1 MTSEAPPANSLG
13 LFSAIAIVVSS
24 MVGAGLYTTSGFAL
38 ADLGN
43 PTLVMLAWL
52 VGGVV
57 ALCGATSYGV
67 LAAHFQESGGEYLF
81 LARGVHPALGVLAG
95 LVSMI
100 AGFTG
105 AIAFAASALES
116 LVRDLIP
123 AGTGLPGGT
132 FALLAVGL
140 ATVQH
145 LFRVRLGASIQNGMV
160 ALNLLLLTLFVAVAA
175 SQFPGGWEG
184 LNEGFAGKSASVD
197 PAVFATSLMWISL
210 SYCGFNAAIYC
221 SGEFVERGRTVRR
234 ALLLG
239 TALVTLFYIAVNAV
253 FVYSVAMDKVAG
265 QEQVATIVA
274 GELAGR
280 GFAWVMG
287 LTICVSLYTSV
298 SALIMT
304 GPRIYAQMAADGVL
318 PRMFAFQGTTPRFS
332 ILVQA
337 AAAMLMIAI
346 TSLQDLLTYLSFTLS
361 LSSAITVASLFWIE
375 RDEKLSWSQSIAAG
389 FFVVATTGI
398 ALLSAS
404 RHPLE
409 SISGLATLFGGLVI
423 YLLASRWKS
432 N

>member
-1 MTSEAPPANSLG
+1 MTSDSSRTSSLG
-13 LFSAIAIVVSS
+13 LVSAIAIVVSS

-43 PTLVMLAWL
+43 PTLVMVAWL
-52 VGGVV
+52 IAGLI
-57 ALCGATSYGV
+57 AFCGAASYGV

-81 LARGVHPALGVLAG
+81 LSRGVHPALGVLAG

-116 LVRDLIP
+116 LVRDLAP
-123 AGTGLPGGT
+123 TWSSLPNGS

-145 LFRVRLGASIQNGMV
+145 LFRVRLGAGIQNAMV
-160 ALNLLLLTLFVAVAA
+160 ALNLALLTLFVGVAA
-175 SQFPGGWEG
+175 TQFPGEWEG
-184 LNEGFAGKSASVD
+184 LKSAGKVSTQVD
-197 PAVFATSLMWISL
+197 PTVFATSLMWISL

-239 TALVTLFYIAVNAV
+239 TALVTLFYLAVNAV
-253 FVYSVAMDKVAG
+253 FVYSVPIDRIAG

-274 GELAGR
+274 EELAGR
-280 GFAWVMG
+280 RFAWVMG

-304 GPRIYAQMAADGVL
+304 GPRIYAQMAADGIL
-318 PRMFAFQGTTPRFS
+318 PRVFAFQGPTPRFS
-332 ILVQA
+332 ILAQS
-337 AAAMLMIAI
+337 AAAMMMIAI
-346 TSLQDLLTYLSFTLS
+346 ASLQNLLTYLSFTLS
-361 LSSAITVASLFWIE
+361 LCSAITVASLFWIE
-375 RDEKLSWSQSIAAG
+375 RESRLTWPLGLAAG

-398 ALLSAS
+398 ALLSAA

-409 SISGLATLFGGLVI
+409 SLSGLATLLVGLLV
-423 YLLASRWKS
+423 YLISRRRT
-432 N
+432 NV

>member
-1 MTSEAPPANSLG
+1 MTSDSNRSSPLG

-38 ADLGN
+38 ADLGD

-52 VGGVV
+52 VGGLI
-57 ALCGATSYGV
+57 ALCGAVSYGV

-116 LVRDLIP
+116 LVRDLAP
-123 AGTGLPGGT
+123 AWSSLPNGS

-140 ATVQH
+140 ATLQH
-145 LFRVRLGASIQNGMV
+145 LFRVRLGAGIQNTMV
-160 ALNLLLLTLFVAVAA
+160 ALNLALLTLFIGVAA
-175 SQFPGGWEG
+175 SQFPAEWDG
-184 LNEGFAGKSASVD
+184 LKEATGNSTSVD

-239 TALVTLFYIAVNAV
+239 TALVTLFYLAVNAV
-253 FVYSVAMDKVAG
+253 FVYSVPLQTVAG

-280 GFAWVMG
+280 RFASVMG

-304 GPRIYAQMAADGVL
+304 GPRIYAKMAADGVL
-318 PRMFAFQGTTPRFS
+318 PRVFAFQGATPRFS
-332 ILVQA
+332 ILAQS
-337 AAAMLMIAI
+337 AAAMLMISV
-346 TSLQDLLTYLSFTLS
+346 TSLQNLLTYLSFTLS

-375 RDEKLSWSQSIAAG
+375 RDSKLTWPLGIAAG
-389 FFVVATTGI
+389 FFVLTTTGI
-398 ALLSAS
+398 ALLSAA

-409 SISGLATLFGGLVI
+409 SASGLATMLAGLLV
-423 YLLASRWKS
+423 YLIARRRKTS
-432 N
+432 